1 MARIYEIEYKFFDEM
16 EDKHSKWRSGKL
28 CVLDPKKILDRHIKE
43 FLNREENEQAD
54 RLLLKNYGL
63 KDDDIAFYHYSTD
76 NLVEMV
82 VELQKDFDIII
93 NGFHEVKL

>member
-16 EDKHSKWRSGKL
+16 EDKHSKWRSGNL
-28 CVLDPKKILDRHIKE
+28 CVLDPNKISDRLIRELLNKGELD
-43 FLNREENEQAD
+43 QAD
-54 RLLLKNYGL
+54 KLLFRNYGL

-93 NGFHEVKL
+93 NEIKEIL

>member
-1 MARIYEIEYKFFDEM
+1 MARIYDIEYKFFDEM

-28 CVLDPKKILDRHIKE
+28 CVLNPNKILDRHIKE
-43 FLNREENEQAD
+43 FLNKGEYEQAD
-54 RLLLKNYGL
+54 ELLLKNYGL

-93 NGFHEVKL
+93 NQIKEIL

>member
-16 EDKHSKWRSGKL
+16 DDKHSKWRSGKL
-28 CVLDPKKILDRHIKE
+28 CVLDPNKISDKLIKE
-43 FLNREENEQAD
+43 FLNRDEFKQAD
-54 RLLLKNYGL
+54 KLLLKNYGL

-93 NGFHEVKL
+93 NEIKEIL